1 MSRKAFI
8 IVFAL
13 AAIVQLLA
21 SLAGWSVAG
30 NISKCLL
37 LPALCAYYVA
47 AGSRSTV
54 FVGALFFCWVG
65 DVLLIFQQREEMFFI
80 GGLAAFLTGHVLY
93 IVAYRQHMSE
103 DRSLELLNTQKIR
116 FALSVILAATGLFV
130 VLLPMLGGL
139 VVPVLLYTIVIA
151 LMVMNAIF
159 RYGRTSAVSF
169 WLVFCG
175 ALLFMVSDSILA
187 LNKFL
192 NPLPLAGFWIMLT
205 YMSAQCLIV
214 TGIERHR

>member
-1 MSRKAFI
+1 MSKKIFLIAFI
-8 IVFAL
+8 V

-21 SLAGWSVAG
+21 ILGGWSQAG
-30 NISKCLL
+30 DISKCLL
-37 LPALCAYYVA
+37 LPALCGYYVA
-47 AGSRSTV
+47 SGSRSIV

-65 DVLLIFQQREEMFFI
+65 DVLLIFQQRDEMFFM

-93 IVAYRQHMSE
+93 IVAYRQHRSE
-103 DRSLELLNTQKIR
+103 DRSLELLNTQKVR
-116 FALSVILAATGLFV
+116 FALPVLLAATGLFT

-139 VVPVLLYTIVIA
+139 AVPVLLYTIVIA

-159 RYGRTSAVSF
+159 RYGRTNASSF
-169 WLVFCG
+169 WLVFGG

-192 NPLPLAGFWIMLT
+192 SPLPLAGFWIMMT
-205 YMSAQCLIV
+205 YIGAQLMIV
-214 TGIERHR
+214 AGIRKH